1 VAKELATTD
10 ESFIQSAILTI
21 RGLKVI
27 LDARN
32 CARCRL
38 DPGPPRIEDRAPEG
52 LNGEGE

>member
-1 VAKELATTD
+1 MTKELATAD
-10 ESFIQSAILTI
+10 ESFMQLAIVTI

-32 CARCRL
+32 CARCRP